1 MSAAQRY
8 TDPDALLYASRAL
21 LAGHGYQGASKVA
34 GLPEA
39 LIRREFPHRVEAPA
53 PAPPLVVYT
62 KPRAPRLA
70 TPAEVIRSLGKMPKR
85 DVVAVYEHCMVALGM
100 LRPRHVFAAD
110 ILGVVAVHFQLTRAD
125 LTGQSRYRVVA
136 RPRQIACFLIR
147 EYRPDM
153 SLPAIGRIM
162 GGRDHTTI
170 LHGIRTITA
179 MLETDPEIGEAVER
193 IRAAINLKIAADGV
207 AG

>member
-1 MSAAQRY
+1 MSAPQRY

-39 LIRREFPHRVEAPA
+39 LVRREFPHRVEAAPA
-53 PAPPLVVYT
+53 APPLVIYT
-62 KPRAPRLA
+62 KPSAPRLA
-70 TPAEVIRSLGKMPKR
+70 TSAEVIRAMRKMPQR
-85 DVVAVYEHCMVALGM
+85 DVLAVYEHCMVALGM
-100 LRPRHVFAAD
+100 LTPRR
-110 ILGVVAVHFQLTRAD
+110 ILSVEILDVVAKHFQLSRAEM
-125 LTGQSRYRVVA
+125 TGQSRYRLVT

-147 EYRPDM
+147 EFRPDM
-153 SLPAIGRIM
+153 SLPAIGRVM

-179 MLETDPEIGEAVER
+179 MLATDPEMSASVDS
-193 IRAAINLKIAADGV
+193 IRAAINLRIATNGV